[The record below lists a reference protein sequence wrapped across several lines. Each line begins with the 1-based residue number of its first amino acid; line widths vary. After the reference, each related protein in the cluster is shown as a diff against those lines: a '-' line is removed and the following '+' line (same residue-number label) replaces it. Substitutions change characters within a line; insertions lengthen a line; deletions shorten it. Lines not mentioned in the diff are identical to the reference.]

1 MPIYFILIGYKIED
15 KNILIQNKDSQKK
28 NLEYVI
34 LERKKKRIWNITT
47 VDVYG

>member
-28 NLEYVI
+28 NLEYVF

-47 VDVYG
+47 VDVYE